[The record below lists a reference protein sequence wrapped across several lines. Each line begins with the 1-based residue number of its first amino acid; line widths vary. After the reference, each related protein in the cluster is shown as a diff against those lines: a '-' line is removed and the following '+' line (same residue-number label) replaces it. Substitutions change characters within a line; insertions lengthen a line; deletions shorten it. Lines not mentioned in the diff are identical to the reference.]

1 MSPRR
6 NAQGERDDDMSEPL
20 AHQSLPYSVAPLG
33 AETLSSYLRRLTD
46 QNLLRPL
53 WLSTMAHRRSFTVAL
68 VGLTG
73 RSERS
78 LVSALPELRG
88 DTVLQKWPHLVG
100 QVSANAGT
108 RPACTHCAASR
119 TDHDR
124 AVVTMFASHEQLIC
138 HTHHRWIG
146 SRQLRCAVNEQ
157 FSLRSCPDILAA
169 NIRHR
174 RLIRQYGRGPVRTG
188 FSSAIVCLST
198 WARWPAVI
206 RAPDIRGRWTRLAVT
221 DESKP
226 LQPPEVAAW
235 YPNAVAMTEIIVSL
249 RRHSFSADSTTAGL
263 LADGLGR
270 LREVI
275 PGLQPSGASDPF
287 RQALFADLVES
298 DAEVECLRRDRCTPG
313 S

>member
-1 MSPRR
+1 
-6 NAQGERDDDMSEPL
+6 MSE
-20 AHQSLPYSVAPLG
+20 SLPYQRLPHSVAPLS
-33 AETLSSYLRRLTD
+33 AETLSSYLQRLTD

-53 WLSTMAHRRSFTVAL
+53 WLSTMAHRRSFTAAL
-68 VGLTG
+68 VALTG

-88 DTVLQKWPHLVG
+88 ETVLQKWPHLGG
-100 QVSANAGT
+100 QVSANAGI
-108 RPACTHCAASR
+108 RPACMHCAVSR
-119 TDHDR
+119 TDQRR

-146 SRQLRCAVNEQ
+146 SRELRCSAKQQ
-157 FSLRSCPDILAA
+157 FSLQLCPDILAA
-169 NIRHR
+169 NFRHR

-188 FSSAIVCLST
+188 FSSAVVCLST

-206 RAPDIRGRWTRLAVT
+206 RAPDIRGRWARLAVT

-226 LQPPEVAAW
+226 LQPTEVAAW
-235 YPNAVAMTEIIVSL
+235 YPNAVAVTEIIASL
-249 RRHSFSADSTTAGL
+249 RRHTFSADSATAHL
-263 LADGLGR
+263 LADGVRR

-275 PGLQPSGASDPF
+275 PELHPSGASDPF
-287 RQALFADLVES
+287 RQAIFADFAES
-298 DAEVECLRRDRCTPG
+298 DAEVESPRSDRSTPR